1 MKRRL
6 PVFIAILA
14 FLQGIA
20 GVFRAFEWFKVGV
33 DLFGQG
39 LLILPLIGVVAFGS
53 GLLVI
58 VVATLYFL
66 FAVGTLLHKSSAWW
80 LGLIV
85 AAINIFLVINAV
97 IQGEP
102 VSRAVYWLIVPII
115 ITGYLVSR
123 SRRGAATRRSELY

>member
-6 PVFIAILA
+6 PIFIAILA

-20 GVFRAFEWFKVGV
+20 GVFRAFEWFNVGA

-39 LLILPLIGVVAFGS
+39 LLILPMVGVVAFGR

-58 VVATLYFL
+58 VLATLYLL
-66 FAVGTLLHKSSAWW
+66 FAVGTLLHKSWAWW

-102 VSRAVYWLIVPII
+102 VARAVYWLVVPVII
-115 ITGYLVSR
+115 AGYLLSR
-123 SRRGAATRRSELY
+123 SGLAAATRRSELY